1 MYDRSNNS
9 SDSDYDEKKNKV
21 NKRSSSRGTSV
32 TSATYPANQKS
43 KSWYQ
48 QPFNNNWLQ
57 DPEL

>member
-21 NKRSSSRGTSV
+21 NKRSRSSG